1 MRSKWRAE
9 MTDMRESG
17 DVSRDRHIPHLPE
30 KGLKLLGFCRRSG
43 KIVCGA
49 SQVLAAVTGK
59 RPPIVA
65 VIASDASERTKKQ
78 LFDKCSFRDVMLAR
92 ADVTGEELARLLG
105 KTGAVM
111 AAGATD
117 PAIGAQICRL
127 IRESDDSAK

>member
-1 MRSKWRAE
+1 
-9 MTDMRESG
+9 MTDMRENG
-17 DVSRDRHIPHLPE
+17 DSVRDRHIPHLPE

-49 SQVLAAVTGK
+49 SQVLATVTGK

-65 VIASDASERTKKQ
+65 VIASDASERTAKQ
-78 LFDKCSFRDVMLAR
+78 LFDKCSYRDVVLAK

-127 IRESDDSAK
+127 IKKSENGESE